1 MGIDKTALRW
11 YGRERGPLLLV
22 FALFAGLFALVFALY
37 GLSWTVVAYPAL
49 LCLLL
54 GLVLLGLDFWHYQ
67 ARHRRRQALR
77 ENIELNLDRLPP
89 PETLAEAELGE
100 FLTSLEALRS
110 AQRSASLAR
119 ERESLDYYTAWVHQI
134 KTPIAAMGML
144 LQGEDS
150 EEHRA
155 LQGELFRIEQYV
167 EMVLSYLRLQG
178 EGSDFVFRELALDGV
193 IRQAV
198 RKFAPQFVRKRIRLR
213 YAGTEERVL
222 TDEKWLHFILEQ
234 LLSNAIKYTPSGEI
248 AITVRDKVLTV
259 RDSGIGIA
267 PEDLPRI
274 FERGFTGYNG
284 RADKKATGLGLY
296 LCQQAARRL
305 GIRITAE
312 SVAGQGSAFHLDLH
326 RDGLEVE

>member
-1 MGIDKTALRW
+1 MRENHVLGW
-11 YGRERGPLLLV
+11 YGRERGPLWLV
-22 FALFAGLFALVFALY
+22 FALFAGIFALVFGLY
-37 GLSWTVVAYPAL
+37 GLSLKVVAYPAL
-49 LCLLL
+49 LCLFL
-54 GLVLLGLDFWHYQ
+54 GLVLLALDFWHYRS
-67 ARHRRRQALR
+67 RHRQRQALR
-77 ENIELNLDRLPP
+77 ENIELNLDRLPL

-100 FLTSLEALRS
+100 MLQALGALRS
-110 AQRSASLAR
+110 AQISASRAQ
-119 ERESLDYYTAWVHQI
+119 EQESLDYYAAWVHQI

-167 EMVLSYLRLQG
+167 EMVLSYLRLRG
-178 EGSDFVFRELALDGV
+178 EGTDFVFREVALDGV

-213 YAGTEERVL
+213 YEETQERVL

-248 AITVRDKVLTV
+248 AITVQDKVLTV
-259 RDSGIGIA
+259 ADSGIGIA

-284 RADKKATGLGLY
+284 HADKKATGLGLY

-305 GIRITAE
+305 GIAITVE
-312 SVAGQGSAFHLDLH
+312 SVVGQGSAFHLDLH
-326 RDGLEVE
+326 TEQLEVE

>member
-67 ARHRRRQALR
+67 ARHRQRQALR
-77 ENIELNLDRLPP
+77 GNIELNLDRLPP

-119 ERESLDYYTAWVHQI
+119 EQESLDYYTAWVHQI

-155 LQGELFRIEQYV
+155 LQGELFRIEQYA

-213 YAGTEERVL
+213 YEGTEARVL
-222 TDEKWLHFILEQ
+222 TDEKWLQFILEQ

-248 AITVRDKVLTV
+248 AITVQDKVLTV

-296 LCQQAARRL
+296 LCRQAAQRL

-312 SVAGQGSAFHLDLH
+312 SAAGQGSAFHLDLH